1 MPLNIFATWSYVEV
15 SVVFC
20 NQKSW
25 WTQFLLLM
33 ETLVMSMI
41 CAFSREHTEFQNS
54 YWHLMS
60 CWGKCSYVALEIRLT
75 PEIQPATGNFVDVP
89 DTFME
94 HLLSSMK
101 CTIFLLPPKEVVI
114 SVIYLVPGKAFYDPN
129 FFMPSESMLMSLIYT
144 WQQTPWYCLR
154 ILLAMAKLLS
164 VILVDTGTMLTSLM
178 HRCHRNVDDVNHAS
192 CL

>member
-1 MPLNIFATWSYVEV
+1 MILNIFATWSYVEV

-54 YWHLMS
+54 YWHLVS
-60 CWGKCSYVALEIRLT
+60 CWGKCSYVALDIRLT
-75 PEIQPATGNFVDVP
+75 PEIKPATGNFVDVP

-101 CTIFLLPPKEVVI
+101 CTIFLLPPKEVVM
-114 SVIYLVPGKAFYDPN
+114 SVIYLVPGKVFYDP
-129 FFMPSESMLMSLIYT
+129 
-144 WQQTPWYCLR
+144 
-154 ILLAMAKLLS
+154 
-164 VILVDTGTMLTSLM
+164 VILTTKENILTLLIKADTGNYFDTHSLCG
-178 HRCHRNVDDVNHAS
+178 HWKATW
-192 CL
+192 CLW